1 MHKNFFLFIS
11 FFCLLL
17 VTPHSVSAS
26 YSDSLSVENHIQTGD
41 IHIQLE
47 EYQTDA
53 SGRESRYD
61 FDGLV
66 LPGDTISK
74 IPRITNLAE
83 PCYIRIYMTFP
94 DTQTDISGLSAE
106 NLDGISEKWI
116 QIQDYYYYP
125 EVLNTNESLDFFQAI
140 HIPANWENEHT
151 GQTLEISLQVDAIQ
165 AQNFSPDFTS
175 DTPWGDQIIEICAH
189 NQSEPSLK
197 NPYESMYVEFEGNSH
212 KLITVS
218 KDFFSNL
225 GKMMPG
231 DILTDEIILRNT
243 TNSNAEFFFQTAVPE
258 STSSEALDL
267 LELISLEIT
276 LDQEPIY
283 TGNLRAAS
291 LEDPISLGTY
301 GKGESR
307 IFQFT
312 LSLPKTATNI
322 YALRKTSVKWIFSV
336 KNEELTISTPSP
348 VKTGDTMT
356 PFHYLILLL
365 SSLFLAGCFAVYQK
379 RKEIFHHVQ
388 T

>member
-1 MHKNFFLFIS
+1 
-11 FFCLLL
+11 
-17 VTPHSVSAS
+17 
-26 YSDSLSVENHIQTGD
+26 
-41 IHIQLE
+41 
-47 EYQTDA
+47 
-53 SGRESRYD
+53 
-61 FDGLV
+61 
-66 LPGDTISK
+66 
-74 IPRITNLAE
+74 
-83 PCYIRIYMTFP
+83 
-94 DTQTDISGLSAE
+94 
-106 NLDGISEKWI
+106 
-116 QIQDYYYYP
+116 
-125 EVLNTNESLDFFQAI
+125 
-140 HIPANWENEHT
+140 
-151 GQTLEISLQVDAIQ
+151 
-165 AQNFSPDFTS
+165 
-175 DTPWGDQIIEICAH
+175 
-189 NQSEPSLK
+189 
-197 NPYESMYVEFEGNSH
+197 MYVEFEGNSH

-231 DILTDEIILRNT
+231 DVLTDEIILRNT

>member
-175 DTPWGDQIIEICAH
+175 DTPWGDQII
-189 NQSEPSLK
+189 
-197 NPYESMYVEFEGNSH
+197 
-212 KLITVS
+212 
-218 KDFFSNL
+218 
-225 GKMMPG
+225 
-231 DILTDEIILRNT
+231 
-243 TNSNAEFFFQTAVPE
+243 
-258 STSSEALDL
+258 
-267 LELISLEIT
+267 
-276 LDQEPIY
+276 
-283 TGNLRAAS
+283 
-291 LEDPISLGTY
+291 
-301 GKGESR
+301 
-307 IFQFT
+307 
-312 LSLPKTATNI
+312 
-322 YALRKTSVKWIFSV
+322 
-336 KNEELTISTPSP
+336 
-348 VKTGDTMT
+348 
-356 PFHYLILLL
+356 
-365 SSLFLAGCFAVYQK
+365 
-379 RKEIFHHVQ
+379 
-388 T
+388 